1 MNMEYVCLSI
11 KYFLLL
17 HCSCEGKWQRWR
29 ATTIGSTMNEASSL
43 KKTTEN
49 QQFSVVF

>member
-1 MNMEYVCLSI
+1 MNIEYTCLI
-11 KYFLLL
+11 VKYFLLL

-43 KKTTEN
+43 NRK
-49 QQFSVVF
+49 SVN